1 MSSSQS
7 ATSVVDRPVQSPAPA
22 AVPALTPAPG
32 LRPFLQRRIP
42 VGIILASFVVL
53 TVPLTLLNVLGASQT
68 TNFVFFTAYHIT
80 FSITHF
86 FLTAWLYFDT
96 RNLAYFRS
104 SWRTRVIYFAA
115 PIAILLGVW
124 ALGFFHVD
132 PAYGDYEPGASW
144 GPMAYAFFFAFAVRA
159 LDYRHSTRQSFGV
172 LQMIKVQ
179 PGAKYPEW
187 SKVVDRTFFTA
198 MCLLELQ
205 TFASGGHFTASPLMI
220 ASVIVTGGL
229 FAGVMIGFVH
239 AWRAAPD
246 RRALLSP
253 LAYFLFQTTA
263 ACLVVWRFE
272 LYAISLAM
280 HFTEYHVLM
289 APRCFEAAPR
299 DGAAAGAPAKKPFF
313 LRRSWFA
320 GYAVLIILALTY
332 YMSDILE
339 LAGVQSKNQLLWAM
353 TNMFNGIFLAH
364 FFLESFVWK
373 FSTPYFRTAL
383 GPTYFPRPAP
393 APPSA

>member
-7 ATSVVDRPVQSPAPA
+7 APSMVDRPLTS
-22 AVPALTPAPG
+22 ALAPAPG

-42 VGIILASFVVL
+42 VGIILASFLLL

-68 TNFVFFTAYHIT
+68 TNFVCFTAYHIT

-86 FLTAWLYFDT
+86 FLTAWLYFDP
-96 RNLAYFRS
+96 RNVAYFNS
-104 SWRTRVIYFAA
+104 SWQTRSIYFAA
-115 PIAILLGVW
+115 PIAILVVVW

-132 PAYGDYEPGASW
+132 PAYGDFEPSASW

-172 LQMIKVQ
+172 LQLIKVQ

-205 TFASGGHFTASPLMI
+205 TFASGGHFTPSPLMI
-220 ASVIVTGGL
+220 ASVVVTGGL
-229 FAGVMIGFVH
+229 FIGVMAGFLR
-239 AWRAAPD
+239 AWREVPD
-246 RRALLSP
+246 RRVMLSP

-289 APRCFEAAPR
+289 APRCFERVPK
-299 DGAAAGAPAKKPFF
+299 DGASAPAGKPFF

-373 FSTPYFRTAL
+373 FSTPYFRTVL

-393 APPSA
+393 TQPSA